1 MFYQTESK
9 LQGWRALAILDDNTQ
24 CLLYVGRSTT
34 QIRTGYAAAFLEVL
48 DNEQRA
54 RVRSISMQCWQG
66 AADRGRWIAKAVL
79 SIPCSK
85 PAAAQS
91 LVTETDLDLQFA
103 ASGVVDDVAAA
114 SRPSQAVLPFRRP
127 KETRRSPGWSSALV
141 LPFRQPLT
149 SDDPAEVAPAQEESL
164 PA

>member
-91 LVTETDLDLQFA
+91 LVTETDLILN
-103 ASGVVDDVAAA
+103 
-114 SRPSQAVLPFRRP
+114 
-127 KETRRSPGWSSALV
+127 
-141 LPFRQPLT
+141 
-149 SDDPAEVAPAQEESL
+149 SL
-164 PA
+164 PAGWSMTWRPPADPARPFCLSGGRRRHGGALAGLPPWSFPFVSR